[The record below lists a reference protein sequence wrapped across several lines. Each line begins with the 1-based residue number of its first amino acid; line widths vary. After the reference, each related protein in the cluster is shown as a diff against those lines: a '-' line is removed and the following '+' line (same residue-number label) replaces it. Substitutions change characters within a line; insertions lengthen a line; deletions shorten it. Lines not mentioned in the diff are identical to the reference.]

1 MEQTQRQRLEE
12 RLILLEET
20 CADLRIKLECSIS
33 LHLGAKCVLT
43 GEQAER
49 WHKTYNE
56 LLQEVA
62 K

>member
-1 MEQTQRQRLEE
+1 MEHTRQQRLEE

-49 WHKTYNE
+49 WHRAYNE
-56 LLQEVA
+56 LMQEVA

>member
-1 MEQTQRQRLEE
+1 MEQTQQQALTE
-12 RLILLEET
+12 RLILLSET

-43 GEQAER
+43 GAAAEQ

>member
-1 MEQTQRQRLEE
+1 MEQTQQQALTE
-12 RLILLEET
+12 RLILLSET

-43 GEQAER
+43 GAAAEQ
-49 WHKTYNE
+49 WHKAYNE
-56 LLQEVA
+56 LMQEVA

>member
-1 MEQTQRQRLEE
+1 MEHTRQQRLEE

-43 GEQAER
+43 DEQAER
-49 WHKTYNE
+49 WQKTYAE

>member
-1 MEQTQRQRLEE
+1 MENTRQQRLEE

-33 LHLGAKCVLT
+33 LHLGAACILT
-43 GEQAER
+43 GAAAEQ

>member
-1 MEQTQRQRLEE
+1 MEHTRQQRLEE

-43 GEQAER
+43 GKQAER
-49 WHKTYNE
+49 WQKTYAE
-56 LLQEVA
+56 LMQEVA

>member
-1 MEQTQRQRLEE
+1 MEHTRQQRLEE

-33 LHLGAKCVLT
+33 LHLGAACILT
-43 GEQAER
+43 GAAAEL